1 MQINF
6 KHPALPYLL
15 VIGGA
20 ILIFI
25 WARSAKGF
33 SMEGFSSKGG
43 KDGDKPDYHFLMYYA
58 DWCPHCVSA
67 KPEFAKLKDTQV
79 INGKTVK
86 MQMINAETQADQVL
100 EKVTGYP
107 TIRLYD
113 DKKSLIDEYGKERT
127 FDGFMGYLETK
138 IPKA

>member
-15 VIGGA
+15 VLGGV

-33 SMEGFSSKGG
+33 SMEGFSSKPSGE
-43 KDGDKPDYHFLMYYA
+43 PDYHLYMYYA

-67 KPEFAKLKDTQV
+67 KPEFNKLKDSQV

-86 MQMINAETQADQVL
+86 MHMINAETQANQVL

-113 DKKSLIDEYGKERT
+113 AKKALIDEYGKERT
-127 FDGFMGYLETK
+127 YDGFMGYLETK
-138 IPKA
+138 IPK

>member
-1 MQINF
+1 MQVNF

-15 VIGGA
+15 VIGGV

-25 WARSAKGF
+25 WARSAKGLH
-33 SMEGFSSKGG
+33 MEGFSSKASGE
-43 KDGDKPDYHFLMYYA
+43 PDYHLYMYYA

-67 KPEFAKLKDTQV
+67 KPEFKKLKDKQV
-79 INGKTVK
+79 INGKTIK
-86 MQMINAETQADQVL
+86 MHMINAETQADQVL

-113 DKKSLIDEYGKERT
+113 SKKALIDEYGKERT

-138 IPKA
+138 IPKAKA

>member
-1 MQINF
+1 MLTNF

-15 VIGGA
+15 VIGGV

-25 WARSAKGF
+25 WARSAKGL
-33 SMEGFSSKGG
+33 SMEGFSSTAGNE
-43 KDGDKPDYHFLMYYA
+43 PDYHFFMYYA

-67 KPEFAKLKDTQV
+67 KPEFKKLKDKQA
-79 INGKTVK
+79 INGKSV
-86 MQMINAETQADQVL
+86 MMHMINAETQADQVL

-107 TIRLYD
+107 TLRLYD
-113 DKKSLIDEYGKERT
+113 AKKALIDEYGKDRT
-127 FDGFMGYLETK
+127 YDGFMGYLETK

>member
-1 MQINF
+1 MAINF
-6 KHPALPYLL
+6 KHPVMPYLL
-15 VIGGA
+15 VLGGA

-33 SMEGFSSKGG
+33 SMEGFSSAASST
-43 KDGDKPDYHFLMYYA
+43 PDYHFIMYYT
-58 DWCPHCVSA
+58 DGCPHCISA
-67 KPEFAKLKDTQV
+67 KPEFKKLGDKQV

-86 MQMINAETQADQVL
+86 IIMINAETQADQIL
-100 EKVTGYP
+100 EDITGYP

-113 DKKSLIDEYGKERT
+113 SKKALIDEYGSERT

-138 IPKA
+138 IPKAKA

>member
-1 MQINF
+1 MQVNF

-15 VIGGA
+15 VIGGV

-25 WARSAKGF
+25 WARSAKGL
-33 SMEGFSSKGG
+33 SMEGFSSKAN
-43 KDGDKPDYHFLMYYA
+43 DEPDYHFFMYYA

-67 KPEFAKLKDTQV
+67 KPEFKKLKDKQV
-79 INGKTVK
+79 INGKTIK
-86 MQMINAETQADQVL
+86 MHMINAETQADQVL

-107 TIRLYD
+107 TLRLYD
-113 DKKSLIDEYGKERT
+113 SKKALIDEYGKERT

-138 IPKA
+138 IPKVKA

>member
-6 KHPALPYLL
+6 KHPVLPYLL
-15 VIGGA
+15 VITGV

-25 WARSAKGF
+25 WARSVKGF

-43 KDGDKPDYHFLMYYA
+43 KEPDYHLFMYYA

-79 INGKTVK
+79 INGKTIK
-86 MQMINAETQADQVL
+86 MHMINSETQADQVL
-100 EKVTGYP
+100 EKVNGYP

-113 DKKSLIDEYGKERT
+113 SKKALIDEYGKERT
-127 FDGFMGYLETK
+127 YDGFMGYLETK

>member
-1 MQINF
+1 MLPNF

-15 VIGGA
+15 VIGGV

-33 SMEGFSSKGG
+33 SLEGFSSSLKSSGG
-43 KDGDKPDYHFLMYYA
+43 NPDYHLYMYYA

-67 KPEFAKLKDTQV
+67 KPEFKKLKDTQV
-79 INGKTVK
+79 INGKTVQ
-86 MQMINAETQADQVL
+86 MHMINAETQADQVL

-113 DKKSLIDEYGKERT
+113 AKKALIDEYGKERT
-127 FDGFMGYLETK
+127 YDGFMGYLETK

>member
-1 MQINF
+1 MLTNF

-25 WARSAKGF
+25 WARSAKGL
-33 SMEGFSSKGG
+33 SMEGFSSAAGNE
-43 KDGDKPDYHFLMYYA
+43 PDYHFFMYYA

-67 KPEFAKLKDTQV
+67 KPEFKKLKDTQV
-79 INGKTVK
+79 INGKTIK
-86 MQMINAETQADQVL
+86 MHMINSETQADQVL

-113 DKKSLIDEYGKERT
+113 AKKALIDEYGKDRT
-127 FDGFMGYLETK
+127 YDGFMGYLETK
-138 IPKA
+138 IPKAKD

>member
-15 VIGGA
+15 VIGGV

-25 WARSAKGF
+25 WARSTKGF
-33 SMEGFSSKGG
+33 AMEGFNTIE
-43 KDGDKPDYHFLMYYA
+43 PDYYFIMYYT
-58 DWCPHCVSA
+58 DSCPYCISA
-67 KPEFAKLKDTQV
+67 KPEFAKLKDTQIV
-79 INGKTVK
+79 NGKNVK
-86 MQMINAETQADQVL
+86 IQMINAETQADQIL
-100 EKVTGYP
+100 EAVTGYP

-113 DKKSLIDEYGKERT
+113 SKKALVDEYGKERT

-138 IPKA
+138 IPK

>member
-1 MQINF
+1 MPINF
-6 KHPALPYLL
+6 KHPVLPYLL
-15 VIGGA
+15 VIGGVL
-20 ILIFI
+20 LIFI
-25 WARSAKGF
+25 WARSAKGLH
-33 SMEGFSSKGG
+33 MEGFSAAANGE
-43 KDGDKPDYHFLMYYA
+43 PDYHLYMYYA

-86 MQMINAETQADQVL
+86 MNMINAETQADQVL

-113 DKKSLIDEYGKERT
+113 SKKALIDEYGKERT

-138 IPKA
+138 IPK